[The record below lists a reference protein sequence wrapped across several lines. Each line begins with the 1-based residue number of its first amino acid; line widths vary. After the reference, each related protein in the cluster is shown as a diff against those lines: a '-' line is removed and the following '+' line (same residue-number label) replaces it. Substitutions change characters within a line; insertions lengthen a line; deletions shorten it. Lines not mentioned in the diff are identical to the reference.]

1 MAIWI
6 AWTLLLA
13 SPDDALTGAAA
24 RVMQG
29 KEGVLLVAGA
39 STGRLRVQH
48 GEARRMVT
56 PGSVIKPFVL
66 LSAKE
71 PLRAFRCPGR
81 LRIGLRLLDCSHPA
95 TPPMDAPAALAYS
108 CNNYFAALGDLIDG
122 GALERTLLRFGLG
135 SRPGSLRRPQASDA
149 RRLLAMGEDGLLATP
164 LEMLEAWRRLAL
176 ASDRTA
182 VLDGLLGATVYGTAR
197 LARPEGMEVA
207 GKTGTSATRDRRATH
222 AWFAGWAPA
231 ERPEIV
237 IVVFLEQGRGGG
249 DAAPVARA
257 IFEAYLAR

>member
-1 MAIWI
+1 
-6 AWTLLLA
+6 
-13 SPDDALTGAAA
+13 
-24 RVMQG
+24 
-29 KEGVLLVAGA
+29 
-39 STGRLRVQH
+39 
-48 GEARRMVT
+48 MVT

-81 LRIGLRLLDCSHPA
+81 LRIGLRLLDCSHPPA
-95 TPPMDAPAALAYS
+95 PPLDAAAALAYS
-108 CNNYFAALGDLIDG
+108 CNNYFAALADHLDA
-122 GALERTLLRFGLG
+122 GALERALLRFGLG
-135 SRPGSLRRPQASDA
+135 SRPGSLRRPGTNSAL
-149 RRLLAMGEDGLLATP
+149 RLLALGEDGLLATP

-176 ASDRTA
+176 ASERTA
-182 VLDGLLGATVYGTAR
+182 VLDGLLGAAVYGTAR
-197 LARPEGMEVA
+197 LARPEGIAVA
-207 GKTGTSATRDRRATH
+207 GKTGTSATPGRRATH

-231 ERPEIV
+231 VHPEIV